1 MIFNPFQSRKKYE
14 CVLQASEEDCG
25 AACLVSL
32 CKYYGKFLTINK
44 SREVVGTGQLGTTL
58 LGLKRG
64 SDSLGFNSRAVKAA
78 PEILDR
84 ITEIPLPAIIH
95 WRGHHWVIL
104 YGNRGKKYVIADP
117 AVGVRYIERQELL
130 AAWNGVTLLLEPDP
144 EQFST
149 QSQEQPHSGLLRFFL
164 RILPYRGLLA
174 QVIIINIILGVLAL
188 GTPVLIQLLTDDVLV
203 RGDLQLL
210 SVVVCAVVVMTIFSS
225 SLQLIQSTMIAHFGQ
240 RLQLGLVLD
249 FGRKLLQLPLSYYE
263 SRRSGE
269 ITSRLSDINE
279 INQLVSQ
286 LVILLP
292 SQFFVAIISLGLMV
306 FYSWQLT
313 IAVII
318 FAAVMTLVALPFLP
332 LLQQK
337 TRSLLVLGAENQ
349 GVLVETFK
357 GAQVVKTTNAAPQ
370 FWDEFQ
376 SRFGR
381 FANLNFS
388 TIQLDIINGTIAKL
402 LSSLGGVI
410 LLGLGSM
417 LVINHQLSIGQMLA
431 FNTLQINVLAL
442 IVFVVGLV
450 DEYFRSQTAISRL
463 LEVIDATPEVVGG
476 GQKPIAQIAGDADI
490 FFSHLTFHHLGRVD
504 LLDDFSLKLPGG
516 NVIAIIGKSGCG
528 KSTLAKLLAG
538 LYQPSS
544 GNIRIGLFNI
554 HDLALDCLRQQVVYV
569 PQDPH
574 FWSRSILENFR
585 LGIPNLS
592 FDQIVQACEIADAD
606 GFISQLPN
614 KYQTVLGEFGAN
626 LSGGQR
632 QRLAI
637 ARGILNNPPVLILD
651 EATAGLD
658 PVSETNVL
666 ERLLAFRKGKTTILI
681 THRPSVMHR
690 ADWIVLLE
698 QGKIQLQGSLE
709 AFIAQ
714 PGEHLHFLTI

>member
-1 MIFNPFQSRKKYE
+1 
-14 CVLQASEEDCG
+14 
-25 AACLVSL
+25 
-32 CKYYGKFLTINK
+32 
-44 SREVVGTGQLGTTL
+44 
-58 LGLKRG
+58 
-64 SDSLGFNSRAVKAA
+64 
-78 PEILDR
+78 
-84 ITEIPLPAIIH
+84 
-95 WRGHHWVIL
+95 
-104 YGNRGKKYVIADP
+104 
-117 AVGVRYIERQELL
+117 VGVRYIERQELL

-188 GTPVLIQLLTDDVLV
+188 GTPILIQLLTDDVLV

-442 IVFVVGLV
+442 IVCVVGLV

>member
-1 MIFNPFQSRKKYE
+1 MFNPFQSRKKYE

-32 CKYYGKFLTINK
+32 CKYYGRFLTINK
-44 SREVVGTGQLGTTL
+44 SREAVGTGQLGTTL

-104 YGNRGKKYVIADP
+104 YGTRGKKYVIADP

-210 SVVVCAVVVMTIFSS
+210 TVVVCAVVVMTVFSS

-292 SQFFVAIISLGLMV
+292 SQFFVALISLGLML

-318 FAAVMTLVALPFLP
+318 FAAAMTVVALPFLP
-332 LLQQK
+332 ILQQK

-410 LLGLGSM
+410 LLGLGSI

-490 FFSHLTFHHLGRVD
+490 FFSHLTFHHLGRID

-544 GNIRIGLFNI
+544 GNIRIGVFNI

-658 PVSETNVL
+658 PVSETHVL
-666 ERLLAFRKGKTTILI
+666 DRLLAFRKGKTTILI

-709 AFIAQ
+709 TFIAQ

>member
-332 LLQQK
+332 ILQQK

>member
-1 MIFNPFQSRKKYE
+1 MMFNPFQPRKKYE

-32 CKYYGKFLTINK
+32 CKYYGRFLTINK
-44 SREVVGTGQLGTTL
+44 SREAVGTGQLGTTL

-104 YGNRGKKYVIADP
+104 YGTRGKKYVIADP
-117 AVGVRYIERQELL
+117 AVGIRYIERQELL

-149 QSQEQPHSGLLRFFL
+149 QSQEQPHDGLLRFFL
-164 RILPYRGLLA
+164 RILPYRGLLV
-174 QVIIINIILGVLAL
+174 QVIIINIVLGVLAL

-249 FGRKLLQLPLSYYE
+249 FGRKLLQLPLTYYE

-292 SQFFVAIISLGLMV
+292 SQFFVALISLGLML

-318 FAAVMTLVALPFLP
+318 FAAVMTVVALPFLP
-332 LLQQK
+332 ILQQK

-410 LLGLGSM
+410 LLGLGSI

-442 IVFVVGLV
+442 IVFLVGLV

-516 NVIAIIGKSGCG
+516 NIIAVIGKSGCG

-544 GNIRIGLFNI
+544 GNIRIGVFNI

-569 PQDPH
+569 PQEPH

-658 PVSETNVL
+658 PVSETHVL
-666 ERLLAFRKGKTTILI
+666 DRLLAFRKGKTTILI

-709 AFIAQ
+709 TFIAQ

>member
-1 MIFNPFQSRKKYE
+1 MFNPFQPRKKYE

-25 AACLVSL
+25 AACLASI
-32 CKYYGKFLTINK
+32 CKYYGRFLTINK
-44 SREVVGTGQLGTTL
+44 SREAVGTGQLGTTL

-78 PEILDR
+78 PQILDT

-104 YGNRGKKYVIADP
+104 YGTRGKKYVIADP
-117 AVGVRYIERQELL
+117 AVGIRYIERQELL

-144 EQFST
+144 EQFSS
-149 QSQEQPHSGLLRFFL
+149 QSQEQPHGGLLRFFL

-249 FGRKLLQLPLSYYE
+249 FGRKLLQLPLTYYE

-292 SQFFVAIISLGLMV
+292 SQFFVALISLGLML

-318 FAAVMTLVALPFLP
+318 FAAVMTVVALPFLP
-332 LLQQK
+332 ILQQK

-410 LLGLGSM
+410 LLGLGSI

-442 IVFVVGLV
+442 IVFLVGLV

-516 NVIAIIGKSGCG
+516 KIIAVIGKSGCG

-544 GNIRIGLFNI
+544 GNIRIGVFNI

-606 GFISQLPN
+606 GFISQLPH

-658 PVSETNVL
+658 PVSETHVL
-666 ERLLAFRKGKTTILI
+666 DRLLAFRKGKTTILI

-709 AFIAQ
+709 TFTAQ

>member
-1 MIFNPFQSRKKYE
+1 
-14 CVLQASEEDCG
+14 
-25 AACLVSL
+25 
-32 CKYYGKFLTINK
+32 
-44 SREVVGTGQLGTTL
+44 
-58 LGLKRG
+58 
-64 SDSLGFNSRAVKAA
+64 
-78 PEILDR
+78 
-84 ITEIPLPAIIH
+84 
-95 WRGHHWVIL
+95 
-104 YGNRGKKYVIADP
+104 
-117 AVGVRYIERQELL
+117 VGVRYIERQELL

>member
-1 MIFNPFQSRKKYE
+1 MMFNPFQPRKKYE

-32 CKYYGKFLTINK
+32 CKYYGRFLTINK
-44 SREVVGTGQLGTTL
+44 SREAVGTGQLGTTL

-104 YGNRGKKYVIADP
+104 YGTRGKKYVIADP
-117 AVGVRYIERQELL
+117 AVGIRYIERQELL

-144 EQFST
+144 EQFSS
-149 QSQEQPHSGLLRFFL
+149 QSQEQPHGGLLRFFL

-249 FGRKLLQLPLSYYE
+249 FGRKLLQLPLTYYE

-292 SQFFVAIISLGLMV
+292 SQFFVALISLGLML

-318 FAAVMTLVALPFLP
+318 FAAVMTVVALPFLP
-332 LLQQK
+332 ILQQK

-410 LLGLGSM
+410 LLGLGSI

-442 IVFVVGLV
+442 IVFLVGLV

-516 NVIAIIGKSGCG
+516 KIIAVIGKSGCG

-544 GNIRIGLFNI
+544 GNIRIGVFNI

-569 PQDPH
+569 PQEPH

-606 GFISQLPN
+606 GFISQLPH

-658 PVSETNVL
+658 PVSETHVL
-666 ERLLAFRKGKTTILI
+666 DRLLAFRKGKTTILI

-709 AFIAQ
+709 TFTAQ

>member
-1 MIFNPFQSRKKYE
+1 
-14 CVLQASEEDCG
+14 
-25 AACLVSL
+25 
-32 CKYYGKFLTINK
+32 
-44 SREVVGTGQLGTTL
+44 LGTTL

-164 RILPYRGLLA
+164 RVLPYRGLLA

-658 PVSETNVL
+658 PVSETHVL

>member
-1 MIFNPFQSRKKYE
+1 MFNPFQSRKKYE

-32 CKYYGKFLTINK
+32 CKYYGRFLTINK
-44 SREVVGTGQLGTTL
+44 SREAVGTGQLGTTL

-210 SVVVCAVVVMTIFSS
+210 SVVVCAVVVMTVFSS

-292 SQFFVAIISLGLMV
+292 SQFFVALISLGLML

-318 FAAVMTLVALPFLP
+318 FAAAMTVVALPFLP
-332 LLQQK
+332 ILQQK

-357 GAQVVKTTNAAPQ
+357 GAQAVKTTNAAPQ

-410 LLGLGSM
+410 LLGLGSI

-544 GNIRIGLFNI
+544 GNIRIGVFNI

-658 PVSETNVL
+658 PVSETHVL
-666 ERLLAFRKGKTTILI
+666 DRLLAFRKGKTTILI

-709 AFIAQ
+709 TFIAQ

>member
-1 MIFNPFQSRKKYE
+1 
-14 CVLQASEEDCG
+14 
-25 AACLVSL
+25 
-32 CKYYGKFLTINK
+32 

>member
-1 MIFNPFQSRKKYE
+1 MMFNPFQPRKKYE

-25 AACLVSL
+25 AACLASL
-32 CKYYGKFLTINK
+32 CKYYGRFLTINK
-44 SREVVGTGQLGTTL
+44 SREAVGTGQLGTTL

-104 YGNRGKKYVIADP
+104 YGTRGKKYVIADP
-117 AVGVRYIERQELL
+117 AVGIRYIERQELL

-144 EQFST
+144 EQFSS
-149 QSQEQPHSGLLRFFL
+149 QSQEQPHGGLLRFFL

-249 FGRKLLQLPLSYYE
+249 FGRKLLQLPLTYYE

-292 SQFFVAIISLGLMV
+292 SQFFVALISLGLML

-318 FAAVMTLVALPFLP
+318 FAAVMTVVALPFLP
-332 LLQQK
+332 ILQQK

-410 LLGLGSM
+410 LLGLGSI

-442 IVFVVGLV
+442 IVFLVGLV

-516 NVIAIIGKSGCG
+516 KIIAVIGKSGCG

-544 GNIRIGLFNI
+544 GNIRIGVFNI

-569 PQDPH
+569 PQEPH

-606 GFISQLPN
+606 GFISQLPH

-658 PVSETNVL
+658 PVSETHVL
-666 ERLLAFRKGKTTILI
+666 DRLLAFRKGKTTILI

-709 AFIAQ
+709 TFTAQ

>member
-149 QSQEQPHSGLLRFFL
+149 HSQEQPHSGLLRFFL
-164 RILPYRGLLA
+164 RVLPYRGLLA

-188 GTPVLIQLLTDDVLV
+188 GTPILIQLLTDDVLV

>member
-1 MIFNPFQSRKKYE
+1 MMFNPFQPRKKYE

-25 AACLVSL
+25 AACLASI
-32 CKYYGKFLTINK
+32 CKYYGRFLTINK
-44 SREVVGTGQLGTTL
+44 SREAVGTGQLGTTL

-78 PEILDR
+78 PQILDT

-104 YGNRGKKYVIADP
+104 YGTRGKKYVIADP
-117 AVGVRYIERQELL
+117 AVGIRYIERQELL

-144 EQFST
+144 EQFSS
-149 QSQEQPHSGLLRFFL
+149 QSQEQPHGGLLRFFL

-249 FGRKLLQLPLSYYE
+249 FGRKLLQLPLTYYE

-292 SQFFVAIISLGLMV
+292 SQFFVALISLGLML

-318 FAAVMTLVALPFLP
+318 FAAVMTVVALPFLP
-332 LLQQK
+332 ILQQK

-388 TIQLDIINGTIAKL
+388 TIQLDIINSTIAKL

-410 LLGLGSM
+410 LLGLGSI

-442 IVFVVGLV
+442 IVFLVGLV

-516 NVIAIIGKSGCG
+516 KIIAVIGKSGCG

-544 GNIRIGLFNI
+544 GNIRIGVFNI

-569 PQDPH
+569 PQEPH

-606 GFISQLPN
+606 GFISQLPH

-658 PVSETNVL
+658 PVSETHVL
-666 ERLLAFRKGKTTILI
+666 DRLLAFRKGKTTILI

-709 AFIAQ
+709 TFTAQ

>member
-1 MIFNPFQSRKKYE
+1 MFNPFQPRKKYE

-25 AACLVSL
+25 AACLASI
-32 CKYYGKFLTINK
+32 CKYYGRFLTINK
-44 SREVVGTGQLGTTL
+44 SREAVGTGQLGTTL

-78 PEILDR
+78 PQILDT

-104 YGNRGKKYVIADP
+104 YGTRGKKYVIADP
-117 AVGVRYIERQELL
+117 AVGIRYIERQELL

-144 EQFST
+144 EQFSS
-149 QSQEQPHSGLLRFFL
+149 QSQEQPHGGLLRFFL

-249 FGRKLLQLPLSYYE
+249 FGRKLLQLPLTYYE

-292 SQFFVAIISLGLMV
+292 SQFFVALISLGLML

-318 FAAVMTLVALPFLP
+318 FAAVMTVVALPFLP
-332 LLQQK
+332 ILQQK

-410 LLGLGSM
+410 LLGLGSI

-442 IVFVVGLV
+442 IVFLVGLV

-516 NVIAIIGKSGCG
+516 KIIAVIGKSGCG

-544 GNIRIGLFNI
+544 GNIRIGVFNI

-569 PQDPH
+569 PQEPH

-606 GFISQLPN
+606 GFISQLPH

-658 PVSETNVL
+658 PVSETHVL
-666 ERLLAFRKGKTTILI
+666 DRLLAFRKGKTTILI

-709 AFIAQ
+709 TFTAQ